1 MLTLR
6 QLRYFDALA
15 AQRHFGRAANQCHVT
30 QPALSMQIAELEKE
44 LAVALVERRTHAV
57 SLTEEGAEVAR
68 RAKQILRSVSDLIDY
83 SRHRGQVLVGQLR
96 LGVIPSIGPYLLPG
110 VLPALKTAYPE
121 LKLSL
126 RESQTQHLIAELQD
140 GKIDLALLA
149 LPIEEAGLEELALF
163 EDPFH
168 LALPASHRLTKR
180 KRISHGALGKER
192 LLLLE
197 EGHCL
202 RDQAIAFCRNF
213 GVTEFDEFG
222 TSSLSTI
229 VQMVANG
236 YGVTLLPRMSV
247 PLEVRGNDQV
257 SALPF
262 EPPVPRRTIGLVWRR
277 TSPRKDDFVTL
288 GQLISQV
295 REPK

>member
-110 VLPALKTAYPE
+110 VLPALKSAYPE

-222 TSSLSTI
+222 ASSLSTI

-288 GQLISQV
+288 GRLISQV